1 MIVSNQELS
10 VMMTS
15 RSLMQGLAACVKQ
28 FSAVLIISLLFLLLM
43 RTKKGGEEREN
54 SDKRLGE
61 ATEVE

>member
-1 MIVSNQELS
+1 
-10 VMMTS
+10 
-15 RSLMQGLAACVKQ
+15 MQGLAACVKQ

-54 SDKRLGE
+54 SEKRLGA